1 MAIRQAFQSQIDGA
15 TVQLYYDDET
25 LAVDHVEA
33 RGIPE
38 GLVVNVLLD
47 DGTAQW
53 RYAFDADGDAVPF
66 PSFVF
71 SDDELGG
78 ISFSV
83 SQG

>member
-25 LAVDHVEA
+25 LEVDHVEV
-33 RGIPE
+33 RGIPD
-38 GLVVNVLLD
+38 GRAVHVSLD

-53 RYAFDADGDAVPF
+53 RYSFSTDGDATPF

-71 SDDELGG
+71 TDAELSG

-83 SQG
+83 SEG